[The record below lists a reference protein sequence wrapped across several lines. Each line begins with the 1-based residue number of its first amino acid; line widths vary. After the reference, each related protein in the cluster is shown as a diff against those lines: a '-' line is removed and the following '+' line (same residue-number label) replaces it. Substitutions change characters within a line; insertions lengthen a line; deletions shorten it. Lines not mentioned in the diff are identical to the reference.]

1 MKDSTDPH
9 LSDWTGVL
17 GASVGW
23 RLYSTEKIWYRR
35 IGPYITPFL
44 PSSTSFA
51 SSLYHER
58 YEKRSRLLAG
68 HLDDELTEYNM
79 EERRSGMHEVSD
91 DYYISHEHP
100 EYNVFIE
107 WSYEIDLDNLVFHIN
122 HTPMFRLDCMPSSDD
137 FCRFISWDHYGE
149 RFYAENMPER
159 HRYEANWHPSPPEI
173 SDEQLE
179 AYKRLEATITGKGD
193 ISPLAMSIV
202 SRTRI
207 RLLEALVV
215 VQVPDTVGTQHLL

>member
-1 MKDSTDPH
+1 
-9 LSDWTGVL
+9 
-17 GASVGW
+17 
-23 RLYSTEKIWYRR
+23 
-35 IGPYITPFL
+35 
-44 PSSTSFA
+44 
-51 SSLYHER
+51 
-58 YEKRSRLLAG
+58 
-68 HLDDELTEYNM
+68 M

-100 EYNVFIE
+100 EYNVFMNGPTKSTWTILY
-107 WSYEIDLDNLVFHIN
+107 STSITLLCSAS
-122 HTPMFRLDCMPSSDD
+122 TCMPSSDD

-202 SRTRI
+202 SPHSHSSLGGPCRRASTGHCGNPTSFVIIPPKYQRNTRWQCGCARI
-207 RLLEALVV
+207 SACSPGRIYMMN
-215 VQVPDTVGTQHLL
+215 PT

>member
-1 MKDSTDPH
+1 
-9 LSDWTGVL
+9 
-17 GASVGW
+17 
-23 RLYSTEKIWYRR
+23 
-35 IGPYITPFL
+35 
-44 PSSTSFA
+44 
-51 SSLYHER
+51 
-58 YEKRSRLLAG
+58 
-68 HLDDELTEYNM
+68 
-79 EERRSGMHEVSD
+79 
-91 DYYISHEHP
+91 
-100 EYNVFIE
+100 
-107 WSYEIDLDNLVFHIN
+107 
-122 HTPMFRLDCMPSSDD
+122 MFRLDCMPSSDD

-215 VQVPDTVGTQHLL
+215 VQVPDTVEPNIFCDYPAKVSEEHSLAVWLRKNLCVFTWTHLYDESNLKAAIVAITTCLRPQSPRLELLPLRHC